1 MTRRVIGM
9 VLILGQLT
17 LALSGCLSVQATTT
31 RPSQGPGGG
40 VAAQVFADDGAR
52 RAGKLGPVGI
62 MGELDREERDAWVPI
77 FRSLNPAWT
86 VAGLPPGS
94 YRVRFPARLDGAGN
108 VVRLSENTTEFRVQ
122 EGKITDVSAVLD
134 HVDTALVVAGV
145 VAAVL
150 IAKYLHDH
158 GLPEP
163 PPPPPGLLD
172 LVFYV
177 SIDIVSGPGWT
188 GVADRLPP
196 AVTSHFPASDA
207 LVAARRPRVIFAFS
221 EPLLPQALS
230 PEGVSVLGE
239 ASGLVPGQVSYD
251 TQNWWVV
258 WQPTADLAP
267 GDTLHV
273 TLANDAVKDL
283 AGNEPKAPTTFSFK
297 TAK

>member
-9 VLILGQLT
+9 VLIIGQLT
-17 LALSGCLSVQATTT
+17 LSLSGCLSVQATTT

-40 VAAQVFADDGAR
+40 VAAQVFPDDGSR
-52 RAGKLGPVGI
+52 RAGKPGPVGI
-62 MGELDREERDAWVPI
+62 MGELDRREHDAWAPI
-77 FRSLNPAWT
+77 FRSLNPAWA
-86 VAGLPPGS
+86 VAGLPPGT
-94 YRVRFPARLDGAGN
+94 YRVRFPARLDDAGN
-108 VVRLSENTTEFRVQ
+108 VVRLGENTTEFKVQ

-150 IAKYLHDH
+150 IAKYVHDH
-158 GLPEP
+158 GLPP
-163 PPPPPGLLD
+163 PPPPPPELLN

-177 SIDIVSGPGWT
+177 SVDIAAGAGWT

-207 LVAARRPRVIFAFS
+207 LVAARRPRVILAFS
-221 EPLLPQALS
+221 EPLRPQDLN
-230 PEGVSVLGE
+230 PDGVSVLGE
-239 ASGLVPGQVSYD
+239 ASGLIPGQVSYNA
-251 TQNWWVV
+251 QNWWVV

-267 GDTLHV
+267 GDTIHV
-273 TLANDAVKDL
+273 TLATDAVKDL
-283 AGNEPKAPTTFSFK
+283 AGNEPKAPMTFTFK